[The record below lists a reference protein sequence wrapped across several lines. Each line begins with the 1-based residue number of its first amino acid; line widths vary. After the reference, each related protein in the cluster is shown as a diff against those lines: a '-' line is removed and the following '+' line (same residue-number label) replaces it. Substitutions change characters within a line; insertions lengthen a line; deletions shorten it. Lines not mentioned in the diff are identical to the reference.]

1 MADAPPP
8 ASKRPR
14 LAHSI
19 QSLVDK
25 HAEAVGSGDYNTLSM
40 LAKEVSELEERA
52 VRHQHLHI
60 MFYRPCKDENGVLEN
75 IRHQYTRYL
84 VSYVGHP
91 SDVCI
96 YPSPRLYHGSTIP
109 AGSIPTAGIDM
120 FEPRM
125 TPAQNNV
132 RTTLELATGRDIN
145 FMGDTA
151 GVRVMNADTGTDV
164 THLTTRVEDRADG
177 SMVTRLVAAAE

>member
-25 HAEAVGSGDYNTLSM
+25 HKEAVGSGDYNTLSM
-40 LAKEVSELEERA
+40 LAKEVSALEERA
-52 VRHQHLHI
+52 ARHQHLLI
-60 MFYRPCKDENGVLEN
+60 MFYRPCMDENGEN
-75 IRHQYTRYL
+75 LQHQYTRYK

-96 YPSPRLYHGSTIP
+96 YPTT
-109 AGSIPTAGIDM
+109 GSIPTAGVDM

-125 TPAQNNV
+125 TTAQGYV
-132 RTTLELATGRDIN
+132 RTMLGLATGRDIIYT
-145 FMGDTA
+145 GDTA
-151 GVRVMNADTGTDV
+151 GVRVMNADTGADV
-164 THLTTRVEDRADG
+164 THLTTRVQDRADG
-177 SMVTRLVAAAE
+177 SMDRLVAAAE

>member
-1 MADAPPP
+1 MADASPP

-52 VRHQHLHI
+52 VRHQHLLI
-60 MFYRPCKDENGVLEN
+60 RFYRPRIDENGDYIN
-75 IRHQYTRYL
+75 HQYTRYK
-84 VSYVGHP
+84 VPYVGHP

-96 YPSPRLYHGSTIP
+96 YPQY
-109 AGSIPTAGIDM
+109 GSIPTAGVDM

-125 TPAQNNV
+125 TTAQDNA
-132 RTTLELATGRDIN
+132 RIMLALATGRDIN
-145 FMGDTA
+145 YKGDTA
-151 GVRVMNADTGTDV
+151 GVRVLDADTGADV

>member
-1 MADAPPP
+1 MADAPP

-40 LAKEVSELEERA
+40 LAMEVSELEERA

-60 MFYRPCKDENGVLEN
+60 MFYRPCKDENGEN
-75 IRHQYTRYL
+75 IRHQYTRYQ

-120 FEPRM
+120 FEPHM
-125 TPAQNNV
+125 TIAQGYV
-132 RTTLELATGRDIN
+132 RTTLELATGRDILYT
-145 FMGDTA
+145 GDTA
-151 GVRVMNADTGTDV
+151 GVRVMNADTGADV
-164 THLTTRVEDRADG
+164 THLTTRVQDRADG
-177 SMVTRLVAAAE
+177 SMDRLVAAAE